1 MDDGNERCAT
11 PTSLIPEHASTC
23 GDGEDAD
30 DGTGSST
37 RDSSSV
43 GEDDDSSSEEED
55 VDGGGSSVG
64 TELALELARWEVEW
78 VPEPEAGGRSRRR
91 GEGGGSSPRG
101 PLAAGSSPST
111 TPSWATPSR
120 PASATS
126 TKPYSTSRKNVS
138 FI

>member
-101 PLAAGSSPST
+101 PLPAVHRA
-111 TPSWATPSR
+111 R
-120 PASATS
+120 PQVGLPRPDPPLPLQQSLI
-126 TKPYSTSRKNVS
+126 RLRERM
-138 FI
+138 